1 MEEIELDPF
10 LVQAQENRLVVKVGL
25 NAIDGLGAI
34 SSQTTSWGVRDGLLI
49 VQRAIGIVSQGCG
62 VRWQHWDCG
71 ISWSVAE
78 STCRRRSSGEWTV

>member
-34 SSQTTSWGVRDGLLI
+34 GSQTTSGGIRDGLLI

-62 VRWQHWDCG
+62 VWWQHWDCG
-71 ISWSVAE
+71 ISWGIAE
-78 STCRRRSSGEWTV
+78 STRRCGSSREWTV